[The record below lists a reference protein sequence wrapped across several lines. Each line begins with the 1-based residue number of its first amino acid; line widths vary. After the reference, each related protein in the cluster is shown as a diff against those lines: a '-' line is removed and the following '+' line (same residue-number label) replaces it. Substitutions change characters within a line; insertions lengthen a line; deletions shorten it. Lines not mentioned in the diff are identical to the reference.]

1 MHPIIECP
9 LTRTRFR
16 GASGPERRR
25 LPLLV
30 CLVAIFLG
38 CDRQKQTAATSPST
52 QPTPAREVRIA
63 AAADLKFA
71 LDELSAAFRAKH
83 PGVAVTPTY
92 GSSGNFFAQL
102 SNEAPFDLFLSAD
115 FYYPQRLLEQGKGAP
130 GTLFR
135 YAVGRIVAWV
145 PTDSK
150 LDVEKR
156 GLAAL
161 ADDSV
166 RKIAIAN
173 PQHAPYGRAA
183 EAALRAA
190 GVYDKVKGRLVLGE
204 NVAQAAQFVQSGA
217 ADAGV
222 VALSL
227 ALSPAMRDKGRYWEV
242 PLDVYPRIEQGGV
255 VLKWAKDSE
264 AANDFRLFMTSD
276 EGKAV
281 LKTYG
286 FAPAG
291 IAAAPG

>member
-1 MHPIIECP
+1 MTTPEKQP
-9 LTRTRFR
+9 LTLTLSP
-16 GASGPERRR
+16 GYWGEGTKRRI
-25 LPLLV
+25 PF
-30 CLVAIFLG
+30 LVACWAVLLLG
-38 CDRQKQTAATSPST
+38 CDRKPRGAATAPATQAATS
-52 QPTPAREVRIA
+52 REVRIA

-71 LDELSAAFRAKH
+71 LDELSSAFRARH

-115 FYYPQRLLEQGKGAP
+115 FYYPQRLLEQGKGTP

-145 PTDSK
+145 PAGSK

-204 NVAQAAQFVQSGA
+204 NVAQAAQFAQTGN
-217 ADAGV
+217 ADAAII
-222 VALSL
+222 ALSL
-227 ALSPAMRDKGRYWEV
+227 TRTPSMLVAGTSVEV
-242 PLDVYPRIEQGGV
+242 PPDAYAIIRQTGV
-255 VLKWAKDSE
+255 VLTRAPDKERARQFL
-264 AANDFRLFMTSD
+264 AFLTSPD
-276 EGKAV
+276 
-281 LKTYG
+281 
-286 FAPAG
+286 
-291 IAAAPG
+291 IAAILAASGFGSSR

>member
-1 MHPIIECP
+1 MTTPEKQP
-9 LTRTRFR
+9 LTLTLSP
-16 GASGPERRR
+16 GYWGEGTKRRI
-25 LPLLV
+25 PF
-30 CLVAIFLG
+30 LVACWAVLLLG
-38 CDRQKQTAATSPST
+38 CDRKPRGAATAPATQAATS
-52 QPTPAREVRIA
+52 REVRIA

-71 LDELSAAFRAKH
+71 LDELSSAFRARH
-83 PGVAVTPTY
+83 PGVAVTPTF

-145 PTDSK
+145 PAGSK

-161 ADDSV
+161 ADESV

-227 ALSPAMRDKGRYWEV
+227 AVSPAMRDKGRYWEV
-242 PLDVYPRIEQGGV
+242 PLDAYPRIEQGGV
-255 VLKWAKDSE
+255 VLKWAKDPG
-264 AANDFRLFMTSD
+264 AANDFRLFMASD
-276 EGKAV
+276 EGRAI

-286 FAPAG
+286 FA
-291 IAAAPG
+291 AAPG